1 MCSAGKG
8 AWWVRGHHL
17 LAIRGSWVP
26 LAAVTSLQPSIYARG
41 CCGGDVW
48 ELGEGGISTRWLR
61 GEILE
66 VGRSGGAMAE

>member
-48 ELGEGGISTRWLR
+48 ELGKGGDQHQVATW
-61 GEILE
+61 
-66 VGRSGGAMAE
+66 